1 MTYVWFGHVGIMKGD
16 IITRKL
22 VEIRFKKIL
31 RFIEGDIITRKLFEI
46 RFKKILPFIE
56 GNLLDIACGMNELVR
71 DYYKKGIGVDID
83 SRGGDD
89 VLIVKDSSKLEFE
102 DKSFDTIT
110 IIAALNHITN
120 RLEVL
125 KEANRVLKDDGKIIV
140 TMIPP
145 KFSQLWHFLR
155 RPWADELEKDF
166 QHGQVYGIT
175 SQELKKLLN
184 DSGFEVVLHKKFMLR
199 MNSLMVGRKI
209 KH

>member
-1 MTYVWFGHVGIMKGD
+1 MKED
-16 IITRKL
+16 IITRDL
-22 VEIRFKKIL
+22 DGIRFK
-31 RFIEGDIITRKLFEI
+31 TV
-46 RFKKILPFIE
+46 LPFIE
-56 GNLLDIACGMNELVR
+56 GDLLDIGCGMNGLVR
-71 DYYKKGIGVDID
+71 DYYKKGLGVDID
-83 SRGGDD
+83 GRGGDD
-89 VLIVKDSSKLEFE
+89 VLIVKDSSKLEFK
-102 DKSFDTIT
+102 DKSFDTVT
-110 IIAALNHITN
+110 ILAALNHITN
-120 RLEVL
+120 RLEVM

-166 QHGQVYGIT
+166 QHGQIYGVA
-175 SQELKKLLN
+175 SKELKKLLN

>member
-1 MTYVWFGHVGIMKGD
+1 MN
-16 IITRKL
+16 KL
-22 VEIRFKKIL
+22 KRLLGSSIKKKLNDIRFKKV
-31 RFIEGDIITRKLFEI
+31 
-46 RFKKILPFIE
+46 LPFIE
-56 GNLLDIACGMNELVR
+56 GNLLDMGCGMNELVK
-71 DYYKKGIGVDID
+71 DYYKKGIGVDVD
-83 SRGGDD
+83 GRGGDD

-110 IIAALNHITN
+110 ILACLNHITN

-125 KEANRVLKDDGKIIV
+125 KEANRILKADGKLIV
-140 TMIPP
+140 TSLPP

-166 QHGQVYGIT
+166 QHGQVYGIA
-175 SQELKKLLN
+175 SKELKKLLN
-184 DSGFEVVLHKKFMLR
+184 DAGFEVVLHKKFMLR